1 MLGIL
6 SNRKKEFIMAKNK
19 TSVWSIIILVA
30 TIISLVLLV
39 TSIVL
44 TVTGIPAAMD
54 AAKQA
59 AIEEGVTA
67 EEANVVAGIAIG
79 AVIAALV
86 FSSIFDILKVI
97 GGFMF
102 SLKGRWGIFCIIVS
116 IIALAMGVWS
126 LISNIVNK
134 VGPGTIV
141 SDSISVAIS
150 ALLVIACFKHRAE
163 IR

>member
-1 MLGIL
+1 MLAIL
-6 SNRKKEFIMAKNK
+6 VNRKKEFYMAKNK
-19 TSVWSIIILVA
+19 MSLWAVIILVA

-39 TSIVL
+39 TSVVL
-44 TVTGIPAAMD
+44 TAVGIPHAMEV
-54 AAKQA
+54 AKQT

-67 EEANVVAGIAIG
+67 DEANVIAGLAIG

-86 FSSIFDILKVI
+86 LSSIFDILKII

-163 IR
+163 VR